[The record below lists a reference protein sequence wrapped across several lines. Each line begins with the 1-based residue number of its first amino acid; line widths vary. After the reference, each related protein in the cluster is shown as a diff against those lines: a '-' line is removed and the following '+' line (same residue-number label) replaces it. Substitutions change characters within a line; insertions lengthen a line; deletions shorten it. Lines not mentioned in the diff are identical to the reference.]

1 MPSAKVNKAEEVKNL
16 EYSVCVP
23 AVLGGLSPRAAL
35 RIVRE
40 AGFSLYEIWSWWDQD
55 LKAVGVAQAALGLAP
70 VAMCTRF
77 IPLNVPEKRD
87 AFVEGLRD
95 SLAAAERLS
104 CPLLIAQVGQAVA
117 GLSREAQHKSIVEG
131 LRACVP
137 LLQAAE
143 RTLVIEPLNTR
154 VDHKGYYLEHS
165 DEGFDIVRTVDSPYV
180 KLLFD
185 VYHQQI
191 SEGDLLFRIRENAP
205 WIGHPGRHEPYEH
218 SEVYYPEIVSAL
230 GAAGYD
236 GAIGLE
242 YFPLRDPDESLRL
255 FREKMPKLP

>member
-1 MPSAKVNKAEEVKNL
+1 MK
-16 EYSVCVP
+16 YSVCAS
-23 AVLGGLSPRAAL
+23 AVFLGQPLQQVLPLVKAA
-35 RIVRE
+35 
-40 AGFSLYEIWSWWDQD
+40 GYSNYEFWSWWDQD

-205 WIGHPGRHEPYEH
+205 WIGHVHIAGNPGRHEPYEH